1 MTETKAILCAQ
12 GLAARARETLSVVY
26 DPAFHDEPPDRA
38 YHVCDE
44 HELDTFFAGCPIV
57 AAVEPA

>member
-12 GLAARARETLSVVY
+12 GLAATARQTLYVVY
-26 DPAFHDEPPDRA
+26 DPAYRDETPHRA

-44 HELDTFFAGCPIV
+44 AELDTFFAGCPIV
-57 AAVEPA
+57 AVIEPA